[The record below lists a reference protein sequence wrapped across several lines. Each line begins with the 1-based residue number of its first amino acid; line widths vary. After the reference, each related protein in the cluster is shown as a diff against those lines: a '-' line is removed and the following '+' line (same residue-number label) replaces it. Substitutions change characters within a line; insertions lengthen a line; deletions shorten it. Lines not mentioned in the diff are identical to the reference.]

1 MELLHLNDQN
11 FDENV
16 FNIKGTVV
24 VDFFATW
31 CGPCRMLAPVLEEVQ
46 EEMADQIKIV
56 KVDVDD
62 AEKVSKR
69 YGIMSIPTL
78 VVLKDG
84 QEVDRLVGFRPK
96 HDLVEILGNY
106 TKK

>member
-1 MELLHLNDQN
+1 MELLHLNDQS

-16 FNIKGTVV
+16 LNSKGIVI

-31 CGPCRMLAPVLEEVQ
+31 CGPCRMLGPVLEQVQ
-46 EEMADQIKIV
+46 EEMADSIKIV

-69 YGIMSIPTL
+69 YGVMSIPTM
-78 VVLKDG
+78 VILKDG
-84 QEVDRLVGFRPK
+84 QEIDRLVGYRGK
-96 HDLVEILGNY
+96 QELVEIFGNY
-106 TKK
+106 THK

>member
-1 MELLHLNDQN
+1 MELLHLNDQS

-16 FNIKGTVV
+16 LNSKGIVI

-31 CGPCRMLAPVLEEVQ
+31 CGPCRMLGPVLQEVQ
-46 EEMADQIKIV
+46 EEMSDSIKIV

-62 AEKVSKR
+62 AERVSKR
-69 YGIMSIPTL
+69 YGIMSIPTM

-84 QEVDRLVGFRPK
+84 QEIDRLVGYRGK
-96 HDLVEILGNY
+96 QELVEIFTNY
-106 TKK
+106 TQK

>member
-1 MELLHLNDQN
+1 MELLHLNDQS

-16 FNIKGTVV
+16 LNSKGIVI

-31 CGPCRMLAPVLEEVQ
+31 CGPCRMLGPVLEQVQ
-46 EEMADQIKIV
+46 EEMADSIIIV

-69 YGIMSIPTL
+69 YGVMSIPTM
-78 VVLKDG
+78 VILKDG
-84 QEVDRLVGFRPK
+84 QEIDRLVGYRGK
-96 HDLVEILGNY
+96 QELVEIFASF
-106 TKK
+106 TQK